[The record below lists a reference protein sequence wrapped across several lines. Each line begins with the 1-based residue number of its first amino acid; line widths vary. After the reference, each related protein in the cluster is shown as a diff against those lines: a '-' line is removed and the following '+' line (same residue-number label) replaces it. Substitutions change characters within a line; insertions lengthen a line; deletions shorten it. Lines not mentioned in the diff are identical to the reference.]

1 MISTNI
7 AIILYIFLLLQY
19 AVYHILC
26 LKRSQII
33 NKSTRSRDVKLAMTK
48 CNEHHIACIYL
59 TPVWPISLVKD
70 FYDVAKESLTKKEK

>member
-1 MISTNI
+1 
-7 AIILYIFLLLQY
+7 
-19 AVYHILC
+19 
-26 LKRSQII
+26 
-33 NKSTRSRDVKLAMTK
+33 MTK